1 MHLTVFHE
9 FVARSCVLL
18 NFKNNK
24 FSAEARTTFA
34 TGRRSS
40 RDAELIPISYII
52 SAFAV
57 NIHLWQYGSTRAIHI
72 RHASLNAAHRCTE
85 ATLTSN
91 QSNRLRTSLAS
102 QTFFFFIFDRRIH
115 SPTKARRA
123 IVYYLQGSFVLYI
136 IVDATYMPFLFCIH
150 MLLFLSCCIA
160 KYALWNRSWRDC
172 SGRLSYCAA
181 KHWGDVVS
189 FSTTTEES
197 HGERAIV
204 YGTSFEATLAEEDVI
219 SLATVR
225 ICLGSEL
232 SFTTFL
238 SRESKIIDC
247 CSMFYA
253 RWVNN

>member
-102 QTFFFFIFDRRIH
+102 QTFFFFHLRSSYSFPHKSAQGYRILF
-115 SPTKARRA
+115 TRLVRF
-123 IVYYLQGSFVLYI
+123 VYYSWRHIYAFFVLY
-136 IVDATYMPFLFCIH
+136 TYAFVFVVLYREVRPMKSL
-150 MLLFLSCCIA
+150 MTRLL
-160 KYALWNRSWRDC
+160 W
-172 SGRLSYCAA
+172 
-181 KHWGDVVS
+181 
-189 FSTTTEES
+189 
-197 HGERAIV
+197 
-204 YGTSFEATLAEEDVI
+204 
-219 SLATVR
+219 
-225 ICLGSEL
+225 
-232 SFTTFL
+232 
-238 SRESKIIDC
+238 
-247 CSMFYA
+247 
-253 RWVNN
+253 